1 MKPIH
6 SGGRRAAAGFTIVEL
21 LVALAIS
28 LLILTAL
35 VTLFV
40 NQSVARVELD
50 KGSRQIEN
58 GRYALQVLTDEMRH
72 AGYYGPLINAPD
84 APGAMPDPCSTAT
97 ANVSAGIGLPLQGY
111 AGAAADPTPSD
122 CLLGYKP
129 NTAVLVVRRACTAA
143 TCAFVA
149 GEFNIQVSGCEGDTA
164 PYIVGTTAGALT
176 LHKRTSLTV
185 KCATPIATAVA
196 ADIFPLHIQIYYL
209 TTCSNQ
215 ADCTAAG
222 ADDIPTLRRLDV
234 KPAGAVCAAGSSGL
248 GAGNTSPCLTP
259 LVDGIENLQFDFGR
273 DTDDNGSPDL
283 YTATDTPPTSVGD
296 WSQVMAAR
304 AYLLA
309 RNIDASGSYTDVK
322 TYSLGD
328 IDVTPGGR
336 FKRHAYSELA
346 RLNNPAGRKD

>member
-1 MKPIH
+1 MKPIF
-6 SGGRRAAAGFTIVEL
+6 SSTRRVTGGFTIVEL

-35 VTLFV
+35 VTLFA

-58 GRYALQVLTDEMRH
+58 GRYALEVLTDEMRH
-72 AGYYGPLINAPD
+72 AGYYGPLINPPD

-97 ANVSAGIGLPLQGY
+97 ADVTAAIGLPVQGY
-111 AGAAADPTPSD
+111 AGEAADPTPSD

-129 NTAVLVVRRACTAA
+129 YTAVLVIRHACTAA
-143 TCAFVA
+143 ACAFAA

-176 LHKRTSLTV
+176 LHKRTTPAV
-185 KCATPIATAVA
+185 KCATPIATATA
-196 ADIFPLHIQIYYL
+196 ADVFPLYVRIYYI

-222 ADDIPTLRRLDV
+222 ADAIPTLRRLDV
-234 KPAGAVCAAGSSGL
+234 KPAATVCPAGSSGL
-248 GAGNTSPCLTP
+248 GAGNTTPCLTA
-259 LVDGIENLQFDFGR
+259 LVDGIEDMQFDFGR
-273 DTDDNGSPDL
+273 DTDNNGSPNT
-283 YTATDTPPTSVGD
+283 YTATDTPPASVGD
-296 WSQVMAAR
+296 WSQVMAVR
-304 AYLLA
+304 THLLA
-309 RNIDASGSYTDVK
+309 RNIDASGNYTDVK

-328 IDVTPGGR
+328 IDVTPGGSY
-336 FKRHAYSELA
+336 KRHAYSEVA

>member
-1 MKPIH
+1 M
-6 SGGRRAAAGFTIVEL
+6 
-21 LVALAIS
+21 
-28 LLILTAL
+28 
-35 VTLFV
+35 
-40 NQSVARVELD
+40 
-50 KGSRQIEN
+50 
-58 GRYALQVLTDEMRH
+58 
-72 AGYYGPLINAPD
+72 
-84 APGAMPDPCSTAT
+84 
-97 ANVSAGIGLPLQGY
+97 AGIGLPVQAY
-111 AGAAADPTPSD
+111 AGDVADPTPTA

-129 NTAVLVVRRACTAA
+129 NTAELVVRRACTAA

-149 GEFNIQVSGCEGDTA
+149 GEFNIQVSGCEGDAA
-164 PYIVGTTAGALT
+164 PYIVGTTSGAFT
-176 LHKRTSLTV
+176 LHRRTSSTV
-185 KCATPIATAVA
+185 KCPSPIATAA
-196 ADIFPLHIQIYYL
+196 AAEIFPLHVQMYYL

-234 KPAGAVCAAGSSGL
+234 KPAGAVCSAGGSGL
-248 GAGNTSPCLTP
+248 GAGTTSPCLTP

-273 DTDDNGSPDL
+273 DTDDNGSPDT

-296 WSQVMAAR
+296 WSEVMAVR

-309 RNIDASGSYTDVK
+309 RNIDATGSYTDVK